1 MVSGQ
6 LGALEGDAG
15 SGHRRQY
22 AQRWFE
28 ELIGAESRFRSL
40 QVKIVPLYGY
50 HVELFAYYL
59 VIWRYLKEVR
69 RRMARLESLVTQ
81 RETRQSD
88 DRFYSLIDTFRYR
101 IMTESFAKQ
110 PPGLTT
116 PPPEVLREMQR
127 RADALYAEHFGP
139 GGEAVTG
146 E

>member
-15 SGHRRQY
+15 AGQRRQY

-88 DRFYSLIDTFRYR
+88 DRFYALIDTFRYR
-101 IMTESFAKQ
+101 MMTESFAKH

-127 RADALYAEHFGP
+127 RADALHAEHFGP
-139 GGEAVTG
+139 GDEAVT
-146 E
+146 EE